1 MIKIKESFSSI
12 QRVGADRLKLLGV
25 ITAGHSVIHF
35 YQQLFPVIL
44 PTVTQALGL
53 SNVQVGVLTSAR
65 QMSHSTL
72 NLPVGAAADKFP
84 QWRSHI
90 MGISL
95 VTMGVAYLALGTA
108 EFYIVAI
115 ISSLLI
121 GLASAL
127 WHPTAI
133 GTLSNTFPERR
144 ATALSLHGM
153 GATVLDTVTPL
164 AFGGLLAAFHWR
176 GLLEVQIVVGLLAG
190 LLLWRLLRN
199 SFTAE
204 AQKAGDKGYLK
215 ALGTLIKHPSFIGMT
230 LSNGLMSMGRLIVL
244 AFLPL
249 YLQLEL
255 EYSPFVLGVYITLLH
270 GMGILSQP
278 ILGPL
283 SDKIGRKAVLVP
295 SFIALGILYILL
307 NIAPPGYLL
316 AAVVTGIGLFFY
328 TLTNI
333 TTATIMDI
341 ADKQVQA
348 SSMGLTGIITQV
360 FVLPAPIIAGRLS
373 DIYGYGSSFLLAG
386 AFLILAAI
394 VLIPLKLYKGSD
406 ATNEPPKQS

>member
-1 MIKIKESFSSI
+1 MLKIKESFSSI
-12 QRVGADRLKLLGV
+12 RRVGADRLKLLGV

-53 SNVQVGVLTSAR
+53 SNVQVGIVTSAR

-72 NLPVGAAADKFP
+72 NLPVGAVADKFP
-84 QWRSHI
+84 QWRAHI
-90 MGISL
+90 MGIAL
-95 VTMGVAYLALGTA
+95 VTMGVAYMALGTA
-108 EFYIVAI
+108 EFYFIAI
-115 ISSLLI
+115 IASLLI

-133 GTLSNTFPERR
+133 GTLSNTFPDRR

-153 GATVLDTVTPL
+153 GATILDTVTPL
-164 AFGGLLAAFHWR
+164 AFGGLLAAFYWR
-176 GLLEVQIVVGLLAG
+176 GLLQVQIVLGFVAG
-190 LLLWRLLRN
+190 LLLWRALRN
-199 SFTAE
+199 SFSPE
-204 AQKAGDKGYLK
+204 PQKTGNKGYLN

-230 LSNGLMSMGRLIVL
+230 FSNGLMSMGRLIVL

-295 SFIALGILYILL
+295 SFIALGILYMLL
-307 NIAPPGYLL
+307 NVAPPGYIL

-386 AFLILAAI
+386 TFLILAGI
-394 VLIPLKLYKGSD
+394 VLLPLKLYKGSD
-406 ATNEPPKQS
+406 STNEPAK